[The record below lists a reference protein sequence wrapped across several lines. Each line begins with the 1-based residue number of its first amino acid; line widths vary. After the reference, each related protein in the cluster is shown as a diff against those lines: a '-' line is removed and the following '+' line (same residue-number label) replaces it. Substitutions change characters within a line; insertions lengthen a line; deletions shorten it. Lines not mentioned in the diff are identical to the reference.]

1 MVEMLCEPT
10 EGGWRCSKMVDGRW
24 VLFDVFVGVVIEN
37 KEVTLPP
44 LAGKV
49 LFDDKDC
56 NTIVERGLKILHCK
70 TEK

>member
-1 MVEMLCEPT
+1 MGKMLCEPT
-10 EGGWRCSKMVDGRW
+10 EGGWRCSKLINDRW
-24 VLFDVFVGVVIEN
+24 VQFDIFAVVVIEN

-56 NTIVERGLKILHCK
+56 DTVVERGLKILHCK
-70 TEK
+70 S